1 MRFAQLIDCRRG
13 VGTIADLLLPSTRE
27 THALLLLLPLSLL
40 MFCVTASTHARCSSF
55 LAALQSF
62 WLKVQSLSRY
72 CNTSQC
78 SALTSGVADMQVMST
93 LAGSHSSTAR
103 MRQLAQAE
111 VDWTCFRSAVEPGT
125 ITCTN
130 QATDSLHLPDLPK
143 SPSSLSLA
151 GCSPR
156 ATSAA
161 DFSPRSGYSLCS
173 PGSPRSQDRPY
184 TTPTVVSPQPFR
196 SGTECP
202 LFVSSLYL
210 SNQRAKSG
218 TQTSLYADFARSMAE
233 EGSSWSGPLHGSSVP
248 PMPFLKSKSGG
259 VALTFG
265 NRQRDRPDRG
275 SSQIAAEFPHK
286 GSRRSHSTSEL
297 ITVMREG
304 GRPVKEPKAL
314 GSLIV
319 RRSNAWPESSEGH
332 PVGSGLTVRQQA
344 CLLGKCTLAKHEE
357 KLAEKYGLWLQDLQC
372 VWSCSPAGVHIPTA
386 QADTAVT
393 NADDALAPKLHSM
406 GPI

>member
-1 MRFAQLIDCRRG
+1 
-13 VGTIADLLLPSTRE
+13 
-27 THALLLLLPLSLL
+27 
-40 MFCVTASTHARCSSF
+40 
-55 LAALQSF
+55 
-62 WLKVQSLSRY
+62 
-72 CNTSQC
+72 
-78 SALTSGVADMQVMST
+78 MQVMST
-93 LAGSHSSTAR
+93 LTASHSSTAH

-111 VDWTCFRSAVEPGT
+111 VDWTCFRSVVEPGT
-125 ITCTN
+125 ITHAN
-130 QATDSLHLPDLPK
+130 QVTDSLHLPDLAE
-143 SPSSLSLA
+143 SAISLSLA

-156 ATSAA
+156 AISAA
-161 DFSPRSGYSLCS
+161 DLSPRSGYSLCS

-184 TTPTVVSPQPFR
+184 TTPTVVSPQPFH

-210 SNQRAKSG
+210 SSQRAKSG
-218 TQTSLYADFARSMAE
+218 MQTSLYADSARSMAE
-233 EGSSWSGPLHGSSVP
+233 EGSCWSDTLHGSSVP
-248 PMPFLKSKSGG
+248 QVPFLKSKSGG

-265 NRQRDRPDRG
+265 SRQRDRPDSG
-275 SSQIAAEFPHK
+275 SSQTVAESPHK
-286 GSRRSHSTSEL
+286 GSRRSHSTREL

-304 GRPVKEPKAL
+304 GRPLKEPKAS

-319 RRSNAWPESSEGH
+319 SRSSAWPESSDGH

-357 KLAEKYGLWLQDLQC
+357 KLAEKYGPWLQDLQS
-372 VWSCSPAGVHIPTA
+372 VWSCSPAGVQRPTA
-386 QADTAVT
+386 HAEAVVT